1 MYVSRLGGAFI
12 ELRSE
17 RVPEKNLRLRAA
29 APMTERINTQRPV
42 KAVDDLSG
50 PNNVTNVSD

>member
-1 MYVSRLGGAFI
+1 MCQDLEELSLSSGA
-12 ELRSE
+12 
-17 RVPEKNLRLRAA
+17 RVPDKNLRLRAA